1 MINFFKNFGKGI
13 LYILVLPVLAVALAI
28 YAVAALFIFIYL
40 AFKGLILFFTGRS
53 LYEDFPEDV
62 EAKKRLG
69 LNKEEKLEPAMA
81 TNIEQY
87 VETPKDDISTDPFY
101 VPEYLRPSE
110 EVEQEPEPEFEEE
123 PEVEAQPSA
132 PEEEETE
139 DYNDPF
145 MGLDRQQ
152 EQEPVAPQEETKIAE
167 EDVISV
173 QKTVQNDSIL
183 NISDIEDDEDEE
195 SDSGINIDFN

>member
-13 LYILVLPVLAVALAI
+13 LYILVLPVLAIALAI

-53 LYEDFPEDV
+53 LYEDLPEDI

-69 LNKEEKLEPAMA
+69 INKEEKLEPAMA

-87 VETPKDDISTDPFY
+87 VETPNDDVSADPFY
-101 VPEYLRPSE
+101 VPEYLRQNE
-110 EVEQEPEPEFEEE
+110 EAEPESEFENE
-123 PEVEAQPSA
+123 PEIEEQPST
-132 PEEEETE
+132 PEKEETE

-145 MGLDRQQ
+145 VGLDRQ
-152 EQEPVAPQEETKIAE
+152 EEPEPEAPQEEPKIVD